1 MVETVTST
9 LSLLHTA
16 GTVAAPFAMKNIP
29 YFECNFHIYDN
40 DCYYGDG
47 AVQSAIAQAG
57 SVIFFPKGDL
67 RDIFFKN
74 RTAGNVARIVC
85 VATVP
90 DQTVREALKGY

>member
-9 LSLLHTA
+9 LSLLHTT
-16 GTVAAPFAMKNIP
+16 GDVALPFSMRNIP

-40 DCYYGDG
+40 DAYYGDG

-57 SVIFFPKGDL
+57 SVLFFPKGDL
-67 RDIFFKN
+67 RDIFFKS
-74 RTAGNVARIVC
+74 RTSGKPARVVC
-85 VATVP
+85 IATVP